1 MGRMTARR
9 TSYRYRPRA
18 AERRSDDASTPRRRP
33 RTRARH
39 QLSPLWLL
47 ALVAVLGLGLFAG
60 ARLLGPGR
68 EPGNDRAD
76 DATGTVDPPAAPN
89 EPVPAP
95 ADEGLDLAIP
105 SYLGSETR
113 RTYGDGKAPQE
124 LDLIWKVKIG
134 SGLTARK
141 SDNKLVTWAGTGWT
155 GQPTLVIEDGIP
167 YLLIGGYDH
176 GLRRI
181 DARSGNVVWR
191 AGFDDVIKGTN
202 TVYFDPRRPKGDR
215 VVVVSGSRRGSKL
228 DIGDPIIA
236 PLRAVSFATGEEL
249 WRLPVPRTKNY
260 SQDVDASPLW
270 LDGRLIAAL
279 EPGYVVAIDPE
290 VLGPGPDGHPR
301 PSVVATSPLLYTP
314 ADVRARPDVGAANV
328 AVEGSP
334 AVLGDRIYVATGSG
348 HVYGLDRK
356 TLAIEWDFNP
366 GGDFDST
373 VTVTRDGH
381 LLVGL
386 EREYIKGHGGA
397 FLLDPAKP
405 PAEAVIW
412 FFPTA
417 DRGIGEWRGGIVG
430 SIAINDEYLP
440 EAGGGRLA
448 AFTSVDG
455 NVYVVSVDETDGSAT
470 GPDGKTALPKP
481 KLVFSD
487 RIGGSI
493 STPVFAHG
501 ALVAAG
507 YDNRVHLYR
516 IDYAADSGGVAVASA
531 DGSSTS
537 VDVRE
542 VGTFEAGGAF
552 ESTPLIWDGRV
563 YLGSRDGY
571 LYCLG
576 AK

>member
-9 TSYRYRPRA
+9 TDYRYRTRA
-18 AERRSDDASTPRRRP
+18 ADQRSEGQQTPKRRP
-33 RTRARH
+33 RARTRLRPA
-39 QLSPLWLL
+39 SLL
-47 ALVAVLGLGLFAG
+47 LLVLVAMVGLAIFAG
-60 ARLLGPGR
+60 ARVLGPER
-68 EPGNDRAD
+68 DRGNDRTP
-76 DATGTVDPPAAPN
+76 DATSTGDPSASPR
-89 EPVPAP
+89 EPVPTP
-95 ADEGLDLAIP
+95 AEEGLDLAIP
-105 SYLGSETR
+105 SYLGTETR
-113 RTYGDGKAPQE
+113 RTYGDGKAPE
-124 LDLIWKVKIG
+124 KLDLIWKVKIG

-141 SDNKLVTWAGTGWT
+141 SDSRLVTWAGTGWT
-155 GQPTLVIEDGIP
+155 GQPTLVIENGVP

-181 DARSGNVVWR
+181 DARSGTVVWR

-202 TVYFDPRRPKGDR
+202 TVYFDPRRPRGDR
-215 VVVVSGSRRGSKL
+215 TVVVSGSRRGNGL
-228 DIGDPIIA
+228 DIGDPRIA
-236 PLRAVSFATGEEL
+236 PLRAVSFASGAEL

-279 EPGYVVAIDPE
+279 EPGYVVAIDPG
-290 VLGPGPDGHPR
+290 VLSPGPDGHPR

-348 HVYGLDRK
+348 HVYGLNRV

-373 VTVTRDGH
+373 VTVTRDGR

-405 PAEAVIW
+405 PAEAVVW

-417 DRGIGEWRGGIVG
+417 DRGIGEWQGGIVG

-440 EAGGGRLA
+440 EDGGGRLA

-455 NVYVVSVDETDGSAT
+455 NVYVVSVDETDGTAK
-470 GPDGKTALPKP
+470 GPDGKTAYPKP

-493 STPVFAHG
+493 STPAFARG

-516 IDYAADSGGVAVASA
+516 IDYAAASEGVAVTNA

-537 VDVRE
+537 VGIRE
-542 VGTFEAGGAF
+542 TDTFEAGAAF
-552 ESTPLIWDGRV
+552 ESTPLVWGGRV